1 MDQQT
6 TNVLRLDEIQA
17 HQVTGLEIHFFRRAK
32 VHSLAVVTGPK
43 GEEKSIG
50 FLGTARRTPKQWKR
64 VDSVVAFI
72 QANFL
77 KSTPIEIIIKE

>member
-1 MDQQT
+1 MEQQS

-32 VHSLAVVTGPK
+32 VHSLAVVTNSDA
-43 GEEKSIG
+43 EEKSIG

-72 QANFL
+72 QTNFL
-77 KSTPIEIIIKE
+77 KTTPIEIIIEE